1 MTTMMQ
7 RTSASSLA
15 LAILAIVVP
24 SCTDDSEPPA
34 VGGAA
39 DFTFAG
45 TSGSNLDPSPLPP
58 TEVGVVF
65 KDAAS
70 HTRVIGVFAFEPEVD
85 GFRRKAW
92 QLALSIVGDP
102 VAGATY
108 TIGTAP
114 GSGSATLG
122 YEQLPTPGSW
132 LSWNATAGSISVES
146 VSGTTATFSFT
157 SIPMVPTTG
166 GSGNEATGNF
176 TFSGTITVDNVDS

>member
-1 MTTMMQ
+1 MMQ
-7 RTSASSLA
+7 RTSAALVLA
-15 LAILAIVVP
+15 MLPIVVP
-24 SCTDDSEPPA
+24 SCTDEGEQPPPA
-34 VGGAA
+34 LGGAA
-39 DFTFAG
+39 ELTFAG
-45 TSGSNLDPSPLPP
+45 TSGSNLDTSPLPP

-108 TIGTAP
+108 TIATAP
-114 GSGSATLG
+114 GSGSATLK

-132 LSWNATAGSISVES
+132 LSWTATAGSISVES